1 MLVSKQVELKFRE
14 IIVQIVQSYGRQ
26 KISKK
31 QLKLKILKWLT
42 KRQLHKGKR
51 QRLLQ
56 INLLLKNSIKL
67 PKKAVII

>member
-14 IIVQIVQSYGRQ
+14 IIVQIAQSYGRQ

-42 KRQLHKGKR
+42 KRQLHKENQQK
-51 QRLLQ
+51 LLP
-56 INLLLKNSIKL
+56 INLLSKNSIKL
-67 PKKAVII
+67 PRKAVII